1 VRAENSYERL
11 EANTTYNESTSEI
24 LGSNAIKPDTREQ
37 RLLGC
42 TVEKF
47 PPHHSSIRA
56 MSVVELHLHDFL
68 FEVSQ
73 QAVEISGLL
82 ARAWKLQSEESGN
95 TALVTLDGEVIPS
108 GV

>member
-1 VRAENSYERL
+1 
-11 EANTTYNESTSEI
+11 
-24 LGSNAIKPDTREQ
+24 
-37 RLLGC
+37 
-42 TVEKF
+42 
-47 PPHHSSIRA
+47 